1 MPNLISQPSCTAT
14 GCAFYRKVGAKP
26 HQIKETTHMS
36 KQQITTR
43 SGASPIGAYSQGLR
57 VGDFIFVSGQG
68 PLDPATGQIVG
79 ETVEEQTARVLENI
93 KAILEAGGATLA
105 DVVKVSA
112 HLSDLAMF
120 DRYNKV
126 YATYFPDPKPTR
138 TTVGSQ
144 LLGILVEI
152 DAIAYIGKE

>member
-1 MPNLISQPSCTAT
+1 
-14 GCAFYRKVGAKP
+14 
-26 HQIKETTHMS
+26 MS
-36 KQQITTR
+36 KQQITTTA
-43 SGASPIGAYSQGLR
+43 GVKPVGAYSQGLR

-68 PLDPATGQIVG
+68 PLDPATGKVVG
-79 ETVEEQTARVLENI
+79 ENIEEQTARTIENI

-112 HLSDLAMF
+112 HLTDLSLF

-126 YATYFPDPKPTR
+126 YASYFPDPKPTR

-144 LLGILVEI
+144 LLGIMVEI
-152 DAIAYIGKE
+152 DAIAYVGKE

>member
-1 MPNLISQPSCTAT
+1 MP
-14 GCAFYRKVGAKP
+14 
-26 HQIKETTHMS
+26 
-36 KQQITTR
+36 KQQIRTT

-57 VGDFIFVSGQG
+57 VGEFIFVSGQG
-68 PLDPATGQIVG
+68 PLDPATGKIVG

-93 KAILEAGGATLA
+93 KAILAAGGATMA

-112 HLSDLAMF
+112 HLSDLGLF

-152 DAIAYIGKE
+152 DAIAYVGEK

>member
-1 MPNLISQPSCTAT
+1 MT
-14 GCAFYRKVGAKP
+14 
-26 HQIKETTHMS
+26 
-36 KQQITTR
+36 KQQITTQ

-68 PLDPATGQIVG
+68 PLDPATGKIVG

-93 KAILEAGGATLA
+93 KAILAAGGATMA

-112 HLSDLAMF
+112 HLSDLALF

-126 YATYFPDPKPTR
+126 
-138 TTVGSQ
+138 
-144 LLGILVEI
+144 
-152 DAIAYIGKE
+152 